1 MLKRKSI
8 TTTPKEHALFRI
20 IILSALYLCAN
31 TLAFA
36 AESVIIGLTYPRTGA
51 YKEEGLAQMRGALMA
66 IEEIN
71 AQGGLLGH
79 SVQLNSRDSSA
90 RPEKAANNV
99 DQFIRDGAAMVFG
112 SVSSAE
118 AVAAGKRAQQ
128 GKTIYFATIGYAD
141 DVTVENGH
149 KYIFRESSSA
159 TMTGQALGRYLSK
172 HFPNKKYAYITA
184 DYSWGHSAESAIRAN
199 TNTTDTGKHTRIL
212 VPFPSSKQSDFID
225 ALTQVQHSDAQVL
238 ALVLYGKDLVR
249 AMRIAHSMGLTK
261 KMQIVVPHLIQTAIE
276 GAGPGAMEGVIG
288 VEHWIWRAPELEK
301 SEKGMAFVKNFDNKY
316 GILPSSAAASAY
328 TVVQQWADA
337 ARRSNSFK
345 SSDVIRALEDHEYS
359 LLKDK
364 AQWRAFDHQNS
375 QTVYVVRANQ
385 RDVVMKHPSRQDF
398 YEILDRVTTANTG
411 ISYENWTE
419 LRRKA
424 SLPTSLQ

>member
-1 MLKRKSI
+1 
-8 TTTPKEHALFRI
+8 LFRA
-20 IILSALYLCAN
+20 IILSVLYLCAQN
-31 TLAFA
+31 VVLA

-51 YKEEGLAQMRGALMA
+51 YKEEGLAQMRGALLA

-90 RPEKAANNV
+90 RPERAASNV
-99 DQFIRDGAAMVFG
+99 EHFIQEGAAMVFG

-118 AVAAGKRAQQ
+118 AVAAGKRARQANML
-128 GKTIYFATIGYAD
+128 YFATIGYAD
-141 DVTVENGH
+141 DVTAENGH

-159 TMTGQALGRYLSK
+159 TMTGQALGSYLSK
-172 HFPNKKYAYITA
+172 NFPNKKYAYVTA
-184 DYSWGHSAESAIRAN
+184 DYSWGHSAEAAIRVN
-199 TNTTDTGKHTRIL
+199 TNTNDTGKHTRIL
-212 VPFPSSKQSDFID
+212 IPFPSSKQSDFID
-225 ALTQVQHSDAQVL
+225 ALTQVQHSDAQIL

-249 AMRIAHSMGLTK
+249 AMRIAHSMGLTN

-301 SEKGMAFVKNFDNKY
+301 SEKGMAFVKNFNNKY
-316 GILPSSAAASAY
+316 EMLPSSAAASAY
-328 TVVQQWADA
+328 TVVHQWADA
-337 ARRSNSFK
+337 ARRSKSFK
-345 SSDVIRALEDHEYS
+345 SSDVVRALEDHEYS

-364 AQWRAFDHQNS
+364 AQWRAFDHQNT
-375 QTVYVVRANQ
+375 QTVYVVRANK
-385 RDVVMKHPSRQDF
+385 RDEVMKHPSRQDF
-398 YEILDRVTTANTG
+398 YEILDRVTGDKTAVN
-411 ISYENWTE
+411 YEDWTDI
-419 LRRKA
+419 RRKA